1 MSTFA
6 LRSWSCSLALV
17 LGFSFAAAQET
28 PKSGETPSSAPAA
41 DFPYEGEVTCENLNV
56 RLAPRTD
63 AGTGVVAVLR
73 QGEKV
78 VAVGSTGEFLVVRAP
93 RGATA
98 WIFAKHVKKEADSS
112 GSVLVNDA
120 PLRMDSRAG
129 AEKIGALK
137 EGERVSIIKEHL
149 GWYQVS
155 APPGV
160 KYYVAK
166 KYVRFLAAVPGVESD
181 PAARIEPKAL
191 AGGSDAAALAKMR
204 EAEGL
209 VAIQNA
215 LISEKKFSE
224 VSFGGVVA
232 AYKEAVDLAKTDAVK
247 RQAETKLESFAGFDR
262 IFSITQG
269 SIEATERLLAAQKEL
284 IESKRAKDESKFDA
298 CGYVDTVGPLFY
310 RPGAFKLIMA
320 GKIIAFIKVKDGDED
335 MRVRMNRLYGKYVG
349 VNGPVLKDPPGW
361 PDHKV
366 VTVES
371 VEELIKK

>member
-6 LRSWSCSLALV
+6 RRSLSCSLAV
-17 LGFSFAAAQET
+17 FLGLGLAASAQET
-28 PKSGETPSSAPAA
+28 PKSGETPSSAAAA

-63 AGTGVVAVLR
+63 AATGVVAVLR

-78 VAVGSTGEFLVVRAP
+78 IAIGSTGEFLVVQAP
-93 RGATA
+93 RGAKA
-98 WIFAKHVKKEADSS
+98 WIYGRHVKKEADAS
-112 GSVLVNDA
+112 GTVLVNDA

-137 EGERVSIIKEHL
+137 EGERVTIVKEHL

-155 APPGV
+155 APAGV
-160 KYYVAK
+160 KYYVSK
-166 KYVRFLAAVPGVESD
+166 KYVRFLAAATGVEIEK
-181 PAARIEPKAL
+181 PAAPVAEAK
-191 AGGSDAAALAKMR
+191 GGLSDAAAIAKMKG
-204 EAEGL
+204 AE
-209 VAIQNA
+209 A
-215 LISEKKFSE
+215 LIAEQSDLISQKRLKE
-224 VSFGGVVA
+224 VSYAGVVA
-232 AYKEAVDLAKTDAVK
+232 AFKEAADLAKTDDVRTK
-247 RQAETKLESFAGFDR
+247 AEAKFEAFSGFHNMLSALQGNLEAIEKLLS
-262 IFSITQG
+262 
-269 SIEATERLLAAQKEL
+269 AQKDL
-284 IESKRAKDESKFDA
+284 IDSKRKREESKFEA

-310 RPGAFKLIMA
+310 RPGAFKLMMS

-366 VTVES
+366 VTVETI
-371 VEELIKK
+371 EELLK

>member
-28 PKSGETPSSAPAA
+28 PKSGETPSSASAA

-98 WIFAKHVKKEADSS
+98 WIFAKHVKKEADST

-137 EGERVSIIKEHL
+137 EGERLTIIKEHL

-160 KYYVAK
+160 KYYVSK
-166 KYVRFLAAVPGVESD
+166 KYVKFLTAVPGVESD
-181 PAARIEPKAL
+181 PAGAKIEPKAIE
-191 AGGSDAAALAKMR
+191 GGSDSAAQAKMR

-215 LISEKKFSE
+215 LIAEK
-224 VSFGGVVA
+224 
-232 AYKEAVDLAKTDAVK
+232 
-247 RQAETKLESFAGFDR
+247 
-262 IFSITQG
+262 
-269 SIEATERLLAAQKEL
+269 
-284 IESKRAKDESKFDA
+284 
-298 CGYVDTVGPLFY
+298 
-310 RPGAFKLIMA
+310 
-320 GKIIAFIKVKDGDED
+320 
-335 MRVRMNRLYGKYVG
+335 
-349 VNGPVLKDPPGW
+349 
-361 PDHKV
+361 
-366 VTVES
+366 
-371 VEELIKK
+371 